1 MVTSSISG
9 AGMHVNVA
17 GTGQPAL
24 VFVHGF
30 ACDST
35 DWAAQLDSL
44 GSRTEVVSCDLGSH
58 GRSPGEEPEA
68 SIAAYGASVAR
79 LLEEL
84 GLTAVILVGHSM
96 GCRVVL
102 ECARRAS
109 ERVVGIVL
117 LDGSRIGVGDPTAAA
132 RTMAARLEGAGYASF
147 LREFFAA
154 MFVPSSEPRL
164 QRAVLERALRL
175 PPNVGRRLLVDIVQ
189 WDAGEM
195 EAALSRVSVPLLT
208 IQTTTLN
215 VEGDRVSLAADS
227 ESAWLDLVRGHQP
240 DVEIATL
247 TGAGHFPH
255 IENAEKVTE
264 LIGNFLDRVAATA
277 PGSS

>member
-1 MVTSSISG
+1 MVQSSIFS

-17 GTGQPAL
+17 GTGLPAV

-35 DWAAQLDSL
+35 DWAAQLDGL
-44 GSRTEVVSCDLGSH
+44 AARAEVVSCDLGSH
-58 GRSPGEEPEA
+58 GRSPGVDSDV
-68 SIAAYGASVAR
+68 SIASYGAAVAR
-79 LLEEL
+79 LLDEL
-84 GLTAVILVGHSM
+84 DVTEAILVGHSM

-102 ECARRAS
+102 ECALSAS

-117 LDGSRIGVGDPTAAA
+117 LDGSRIGAGDPTAAA
-132 RTMAARLEGAGYASF
+132 QAMADRLEGAGYATF
-147 LREFFAA
+147 VREFFAA

-164 QRAVLERALRL
+164 QNEVLERALRL
-175 PPNVGRRLLVDIVQ
+175 PPNVGRRLLVDIAR

-195 EAALSRVSVPLLT
+195 DAALSSVSVPVLT

-215 VEGDRVSLAADS
+215 IARERVSLAPGG

-240 DVEIATL
+240 DGEIATL
-247 TGAGHFPH
+247 AGAGHFPH

-264 LIGNFLDRVAATA
+264 LIADFLLRVSATEA
-277 PGSS
+277 RSS